1 MPIPSSIFLP
11 DILRF
16 ATASDAALPMMQSR
30 YDAPLVVISILV
42 AIFASF
48 TALSLTERITRSR
61 GLSAMLWTACGAL
74 TLGSGIWSM
83 HFIGMLAF
91 RLPIPVGFDF
101 GITLTSLAL
110 PVVVSGLA
118 LWQASRP
125 TLPFYRLAI
134 GALLMGGGINAMH
147 YTGMAAMQMVP
158 AIRYDLS
165 LFLASV
171 AVAILASGAAM
182 WISHRLRN
190 SSPHVWLP
198 RALAA
203 VMMGAAI
210 VGMHYLGM
218 AAAHFPADS
227 VCFAATRGFT
237 HDSLALM
244 VIIATMALLTLTML
258 ASIFDAKLDAR
269 SHSLALSQAA
279 ASERQALLQL
289 EREARAEAE
298 RLSEMKDQ
306 FLATLSHELR
316 TPLSAIL
323 GWTQLLQ
330 VKGKE
335 PGLLE
340 KGLVTIERNA
350 RLQAQLIEDL
360 LDMSRI
366 ISGKIHVELKPVDLR
381 TAALAAVE
389 TVRPTALDKH
399 ILIDT
404 DGLAASGADAVVL
417 GDVGRLQQVMWNLL
431 SNAVKFTPEGG
442 TVTVGLTSDA
452 QTHIVT
458 VRDTGIGIK
467 PDFLPHV
474 FDRFR
479 QADASTTRRYGGL
492 GLGLSIVKQLIEL
505 HGGTIEP
512 VSAGEGCGTV
522 FTVRL
527 PSAAH
532 RTEVTETAAAGGP
545 AAGSPAAV
553 SSADGAMAA
562 VHLDGLRIL
571 VVDDQAD
578 ARELVRRILSD
589 AGATVV
595 LAASA
600 AEALDIAPSQ
610 GLDAIIS
617 DIGMP
622 EMDGFT
628 LVRRL
633 RNHPGIGRAMPILA
647 LTAFSRAEDK
657 TLALQAGF
665 TSCMIK
671 PFEPQALVTKIG
683 SMAASTLPQTNR

>member
-1 MPIPSSIFLP
+1 
-11 DILRF
+11 
-16 ATASDAALPMMQSR
+16 
-30 YDAPLVVISILV
+30 
-42 AIFASF
+42 
-48 TALSLTERITRSR
+48 
-61 GLSAMLWTACGAL
+61 
-74 TLGSGIWSM
+74 
-83 HFIGMLAF
+83 
-91 RLPIPVGFDF
+91 
-101 GITLTSLAL
+101 
-110 PVVVSGLA
+110 
-118 LWQASRP
+118 
-125 TLPFYRLAI
+125 
-134 GALLMGGGINAMH
+134 
-147 YTGMAAMQMVP
+147 
-158 AIRYDLS
+158 
-165 LFLASV
+165 
-171 AVAILASGAAM
+171 
-182 WISHRLRN
+182 
-190 SSPHVWLP
+190 
-198 RALAA
+198 
-203 VMMGAAI
+203 
-210 VGMHYLGM
+210 
-218 AAAHFPADS
+218 
-227 VCFAATRGFT
+227 
-237 HDSLALM
+237 
-244 VIIATMALLTLTML
+244 ML

-279 ASERQALLQL
+279 ASERQTLLQL

-381 TAALAAVE
+381 ATALAAVE
-389 TVRPTALDKH
+389 TVRPTALEKH
-399 ILIDT
+399 IVIDT
-404 DGLAASGADAVVL
+404 DGLAAGGADAAVL
-417 GDVGRLQQVMWNLL
+417 GDAGRLQQVMWNLL

-442 TVTVGLTSDA
+442 TVTVSLASDA
-452 QTHIVT
+452 RMHFVT

-512 VSAGEGCGTV
+512 ASAGEGCGTA

-527 PSAAH
+527 PAAVQ
-532 RTEVTETAAAGGP
+532 RAEVAAAPAAGEPAAGEPAAGEP
-545 AAGSPAAV
+545 AAGSFTAGDP
-553 SSADGAMAA
+553 AA

-589 AGATVV
+589 AGATVL

-600 AEALDIAPSQ
+600 AEALDIAPTQS
-610 GLDAIIS
+610 LDAIVS

-633 RNHPGIGRAMPILA
+633 RNHPGIGRAMPVLA

-657 TLALQAGF
+657 ALALQAGF
-665 TSCMIK
+665 SSCMIK
-671 PFEPQALVTKIG
+671 PFEPQALVAEIASLT
-683 SMAASTLPQTNR
+683 ASTLPQANR